1 MDSSE
6 FSYLNIEFIFLGDRP
21 DAAEVVRTAL
31 ADRRLLGFVGG
42 TVEREHA
49 TEVCAQI
56 ATVSPARDA
65 VLYRVDAKGKLRE
78 GSRVTKLV
86 HELKNSTEADYVLL
100 DGEEIDGPTP
110 EEDLLGDYGST
121 TELVHG
127 PKLKGSELVAA
138 SGLEENVLTLWDHG
152 TGLMAMSAEPV
163 STATVARSNRPFL
176 SLTRNGNTLSALVT
190 GAGSRRDFFP
200 KAVHYHV
207 DLERTTII
215 EPEAGSPAAQR
226 LAELEFSLL
235 GWEAVDDQTL
245 GEFLSDQPK
254 LQEALAL
261 VKAPGSLKSFKR
273 FVALL
278 GFDPRSVDYL
288 TGKPLPEN
296 IRVVA
301 TGGPVK
307 TVKAALAEHEREAS
321 GLAKL
326 LYRGS
331 WGPKALITSSL
342 AVLGSGALAHLALAK
357 CSKLS
362 SVPKPLRNLL
372 MIAWYADGLFYLG
385 KGILGAVKARG
396 K

>member
-42 TVEREHA
+42 SVERELS
-49 TEVCAQI
+49 TEVSAQV

-86 HELKNSTEADYVLL
+86 HELKNSTQADFVLL

-110 EEDLLGDYGST
+110 DEDVLGDYGPT
-121 TELVHG
+121 TELIHG
-127 PKLKGSELVAA
+127 RKLKGSEVVVAA
-138 SGLEENVLTLWDHG
+138 GLENNVLTLWNHG
-152 TGLMAMSAEPV
+152 TGLMAMAAESV
-163 STATVARSNRPFL
+163 FTSGIARSNRPFV

-190 GAGSRRDFFP
+190 GTGTRREFFP
-200 KAVHYHV
+200 RTVRYYV
-207 DLERTTII
+207 DLERSVII
-215 EPEAGSPAAQR
+215 EPEADSPAAER
-226 LAELEFSLL
+226 LTELDASLL
-235 GWEAVDDQTL
+235 GWDEQDDATLAEFITDPVKLDEARQ
-245 GEFLSDQPK
+245 
-254 LQEALAL
+254 L
-261 VKAPGSLKSFKR
+261 VKSAGSLKNLKR
-273 FVALL
+273 FVTLL
-278 GFDPRSVDYL
+278 GFDARSVDYL

-296 IRVVA
+296 IRVIA

-307 TVKAALAEHEREAS
+307 TIKAALAEHEREAR
-321 GLAKL
+321 GLEKL
-326 LYRGS
+326 LYRGGWS
-331 WGPKALITSSL
+331 PRALIASSL
-342 AVLGSGALAHLALAK
+342 AVLGSGALTHLALNK
-357 CSKLS
+357 CNRLS
-362 SVPKPLRNLL
+362 GIPKPLRNLL
-372 MIAWYADGLFYLG
+372 MIAWYADGVYYLG